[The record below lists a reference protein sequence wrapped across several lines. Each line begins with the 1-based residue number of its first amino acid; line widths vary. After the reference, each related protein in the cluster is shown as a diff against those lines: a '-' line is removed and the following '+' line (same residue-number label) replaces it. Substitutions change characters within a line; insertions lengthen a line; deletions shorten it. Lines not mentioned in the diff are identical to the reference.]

1 MIIEMQTYTLKTRS
15 VGAAI
20 KMFEDA
26 LPARTALSPLA
37 AFWRSEIG
45 VLNQAILIWPYASA
59 EERDKMRASEAKIGG
74 WPPQLR
80 DHVLDESTRIWTPAP
95 FSPALTPRKLGNVYE
110 VRIYDYEPG
119 TVPWVIDTWNEILPE
134 RLKYSPLVGAWYIDQ
149 GPVHHWIHIW
159 AYENAGERERIR
171 AETSKAGIWPM
182 SVVDQRLKRATKHL
196 PFRMQNM
203 LVVPTPFSP
212 LC

>member
-95 FSPALTPRKLGNVYE
+95 FSPALTPRWIGDATPAN
-110 VRIYDYEPG
+110 
-119 TVPWVIDTWNEILPE
+119 WN
-134 RLKYSPLVGAWYIDQ
+134 AWFAPC
-149 GPVHHWIHIW
+149 GLRPAPRRRW
-159 AYENAGERERIR
+159 AV
-171 AETSKAGIWPM
+171 KP
-182 SVVDQRLKRATKHL
+182 
-196 PFRMQNM
+196 
-203 LVVPTPFSP
+203 
-212 LC
+212 